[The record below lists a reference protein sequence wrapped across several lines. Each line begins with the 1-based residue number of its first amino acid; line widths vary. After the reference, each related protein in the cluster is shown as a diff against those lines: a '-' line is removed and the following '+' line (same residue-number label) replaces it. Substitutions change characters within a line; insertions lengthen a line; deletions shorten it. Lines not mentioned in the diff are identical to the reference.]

1 MKKLISSTLLFL
13 FLTTIIF
20 AQDVKFGKVSKQELL
35 EKYYPTDSSANAA
48 ILYKK
53 RISYFDYIQNK
64 GFQLITEVHERIKI
78 YNKEGYDWATKRISL
93 YQGDEDEK
101 VSIKGNTYNL
111 SNGKI
116 EKTKLNKK
124 DIFEE
129 DVNDYWYRKK
139 FTMPNLAEGCIVE
152 WEYSVTS
159 PYYSHID
166 DMELQS
172 FIPIKYIES
181 KVETPEYFVFKN
193 VMKGYYPINLERST
207 KSSYITFNF
216 KERTGGSSF
225 ANGNVKTNYNQE
237 KVNFKTNVIE
247 CTLKDV
253 PALKEE
259 PYVNNIN
266 NYITALKFELT
277 STKFPNSSLKFY
289 STTWE
294 DVTKT
299 IYQNSNFGGQ
309 LDKKSHF
316 KDDLASLINLTA
328 PDNEKIAKIFQFV
341 KEKIKWNNYKGLY
354 TIDGVR
360 KAYKDGVGNVAEI
373 NLTLVAML
381 REANL
386 KANPILISTRDHG
399 IPIFPTNDGFNYVI
413 AGVESASGI
422 ILLDAT
428 EKYSTPN
435 ILPLR
440 DLNWNGRIVRENGS
454 SSEIN
459 LFPKKAAQ
467 KNVFLVG
474 KIDNE
479 GNFTGQERLGLS
491 NLLGLNARSKNNN
504 VNENDLIGIF
514 EKENDNIEIDKFK
527 TNNQDNIYKPIYYQ
541 FNFESDNQVEI
552 IGDKMY
558 FSPLFYHTEKENP
571 FKLEIRQFP
580 VDFGTPFQEKYNVT
594 VTLPEGYKIESLPEN
609 VSFSTEDN
617 FGNYM
622 FICKAIEHKLQIVS
636 TLKMNVPIIAPNYY
650 RSIKELYKQMINK
663 QLEKVVLT
671 KI

>member
-316 KDDLASLINLTA
+316 KDDLVSLINLTA